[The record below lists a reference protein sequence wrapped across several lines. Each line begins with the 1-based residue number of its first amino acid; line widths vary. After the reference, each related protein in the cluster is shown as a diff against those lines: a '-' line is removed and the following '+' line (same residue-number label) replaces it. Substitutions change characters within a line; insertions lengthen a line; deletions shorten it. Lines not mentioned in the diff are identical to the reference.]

1 MRNELRKWTVHKISP
16 WTPFYWVT
24 HFAWCYFLTD
34 KLIMDYFCRLI
45 STQCFRCT
53 AYKYIISWAI
63 DVFFSSSID
72 ISPITWHTRKSLVF
86 CVECLVFFFLRWIA
100 VIGLCGEKNIG
111 SPIVMVIDCD
121 RNTTKK
127 KNTTQDTEL
136 YTQYLNNT
144 RCETQ
149 QPFTIYLLQNFT
161 FSSVITKFPQQDIV
175 LIKYR
180 LAKKKKNKLQA
191 RWTVNLYS
199 LSKCDFVTIYNA
211 NNDVTFA
218 LFKLPMI

>member
-1 MRNELRKWTVHKISP
+1 MNCSQNLP
-16 WTPFYWVT
+16 LN
-24 HFAWCYFLTD
+24 AFLLSHTLCLVLFPNWQTD
-34 KLIMDYFCRLI
+34 NGLFL
-45 STQCFRCT
+45 
-53 AYKYIISWAI
+53 
-63 DVFFSSSID
+63 SID
-72 ISPITWHTRKSLVF
+72 FNTVFSLHGIQVYYIVGNWCFFLFKYRYKSDNLTHTKKSRI